1 MSMVYNIARQNKLI
15 LSMKLKTVRQIQ
27 ADFFA
32 RASGDLSLMA
42 EVFDTLDCVT
52 FNILDADDRII
63 AYSRSNC
70 VKCNFANRNDIIGR
84 TCHELFPKVDAD
96 VYVKR
101 NKLVRQTGRPVIN
114 KAYHACGDRSL
125 DREIVSIFPVRD
137 RKGHVIGTTAVHRR
151 LENTRDAPDG
161 YGAINRA
168 LDYIRE
174 HFAEHITLAKLAELS
189 QMGTFSFSHAFKRIM
204 GMTPGNYITTIRLNR
219 ARKLLAETDVCVL
232 AIALECGFYDQSHF
246 IRTFRKHRNM
256 TPTAYRREFK
266 K

>member
-1 MSMVYNIARQNKLI
+1 MKRKTARQ
-15 LSMKLKTVRQIQ
+15 VQ

-70 VKCNFANRNDIIGR
+70 VKCNFENRDAIIGK

-101 NKLVRQTGRPVIN
+101 NRLVRQTGRPVVN
-114 KAYHACGDRSL
+114 MACHTCGDRSL

-137 RKGHVIGTTAVHRR
+137 RKGRVIGTTAVHRR
-151 LENTRDAPDG
+151 LENTRDEPEG

-174 HFAEHITLAKLAELS
+174 HFAERITLAKLAEIS

-204 GMTPGNYITTIRLNR
+204 EMTPGDYITTIRLNH
-219 ARKLLAETDVCVL
+219 ARKMLEETDVCVL

-246 IRTFRKHRNM
+246 IRTFRKHRNK
-256 TPTAYRREFK
+256 TPTAYRLKFREQIMRGQAPTK
-266 K
+266 ASP